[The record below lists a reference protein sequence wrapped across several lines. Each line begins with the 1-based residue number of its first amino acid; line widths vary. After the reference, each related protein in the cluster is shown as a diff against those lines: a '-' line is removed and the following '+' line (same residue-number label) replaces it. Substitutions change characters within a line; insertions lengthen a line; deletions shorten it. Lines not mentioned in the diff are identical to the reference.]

1 MKLKKLKLKSI
12 KPLVR
17 AFITGVCCLPL
28 HSGFSQSER
37 IVELEEYQV
46 RGFRDSLQL
55 SREEARESLSLK
67 DVIAADSIGKLPDAN
82 IAEALNRVTSV
93 YMTPDQGE
101 GRYVSIRGV
110 DPILNNVT
118 LNGQTIAVSDT
129 DGRSGRA
136 APLDVLSASAISRIE
151 VFKVT
156 TPDMDGQSIGGT
168 INIKTPSAFDF
179 ADGFGLVNTEYGYND
194 FGTENDIYSFQANWA
209 DLLGDNEEWGLFIAA
224 NYSFREYLS
233 HLYENPRA
241 GNPENAFTDELVPD
255 RVRFGSAVGER
266 ERYGFTANLE
276 FSPSEESFFWL
287 RSYFTEYDDQEFR
300 PEYTVRN
307 RGDIG
312 ATAADEIYW
321 TRYRI
326 ENETRLEIQER
337 PVYQFVL
344 GGEHKLSDA
353 WSVEGNLNYTKAKE
367 LNPLLNYYEVETQ
380 TDQGDIDD
388 SANNPVRL
396 SLNSKGFATPI
407 YDSSFSDGLS
417 PLDAAFHRI
426 SRIRNITSDVEE
438 ETVTADFDALW
449 EGYWDE
455 KAVSFKT
462 GFKILSR
469 DKFVDDNDLRFPYEG
484 SDTLADAGNGR
495 LFEEIGRGEPYRI
508 VNAGTLWIPDPDAYE
523 AHRLANPED
532 YSFDE
537 GGSTSNSIE
546 DDYTLNEDI
555 FAYYAMATYEFSPDV
570 SFTGGIRI
578 EETDIDVSA
587 FSFINQIETDLPPEE
602 SRVEE
607 LPFEESEAV
616 LINDRNRYTS
626 VLPSINMMWEIDA
639 NLLFRASLSTNI
651 GRPDYPDVAPISTLE
666 ISEDPLEPGSFSAS
680 NEIGNPDLEPYEG
693 TNFDVSLDYY
703 FNENSGVLSLG
714 GFYKRIDNAIYEFEE
729 EFTDFEFAGVVFD
742 EYNTSTFS
750 NAEPG
755 HISGIEVTYQQD
767 LTMLEEPFDGAGIL
781 ANVAFIDSE
790 VEVFQR
796 PGEKLPFF
804 NQADLIYNIQLYY
817 EKNGFQ
823 ARLAYTF
830 QSEVIF
836 DTLAGNPRDDIYR
849 DELESLDAK
858 ISYQFNDNWEVYLTA
873 KNLSDEPLLTY
884 RNGNRRFIA
893 ENPGYEIYG
902 SEYRLGITWT
912 K

>member
-1 MKLKKLKLKSI
+1 MKLKSYQSLAVVLSTVAI
-12 KPLVR
+12 
-17 AFITGVCCLPL
+17 GVPS
-28 HSGFSQSER
+28 HPTFAQEGEV
-37 IVELEEYQV
+37 VELDEYQV

-55 SREEARESLSLK
+55 SREEARQSLSLK
-67 DVIAADSIGKLPDAN
+67 DVIAADSVGKLPDAN
-82 IAEALNRVTSV
+82 IAEALNRITSV
-93 YMTPDQGE
+93 YMAPDQGE

-136 APLDVLSASAISRIE
+136 APLDVLSASSISRIE

-168 INIKTPSAFDF
+168 VNIKTPSAFDF
-179 ADGFGLVNTEYGYND
+179 ADAFGFVNAEYGYND

-209 DLLGDNEEWGLFIAA
+209 DRFGDNDEWGLFIGA
-224 NYSFREYLS
+224 NYSYREYLS

-241 GNPENAFTDELVPD
+241 GNPENAFMDELVPD
-255 RVRFGSAVGER
+255 RVRFGSAVGDR

-276 FSPSEESFFWL
+276 FSPSDESFFWF
-287 RSYFTEYDDQEFR
+287 RSYFTQFDDTEFR
-300 PEYTVRN
+300 PEYTIRN

-321 TRYRI
+321 TRYAI
-326 ENETRLEIQER
+326 ENETRLEVQER
-337 PVYQFVL
+337 PVYQFVF
-344 GGEHKLSDA
+344 GGEQQISDA
-353 WSVEGNLNYTKAKE
+353 WSIEGNLNFTKAKE
-367 LNPLLNYYEVETQ
+367 ENPLLNYYEVETR
-380 TDQGDIDD
+380 TDTGDIDD
-388 SANNPVRL
+388 PVNNPV
-396 SLNSKGFATPI
+396 SFSINSAGFATPT
-407 YDSSFSDGLS
+407 FNPALSDGLS
-417 PLDAAFHRI
+417 PYDLAFHQV
-426 SRIRNITSDVEE
+426 SRLRNITSEVEE

-449 EGYWDE
+449 EGYWGE

-462 GFKILSR
+462 GVKLLSR
-469 DKFVDDNDLRFPYEG
+469 DKFVDDTDLRFPYEG
-484 SDTLADAGNGR
+484 SDTLADAGLGR
-495 LFEEIGRGEPYRI
+495 LFEDIGRGESYRI
-508 VNAGTLWIPDPDAYE
+508 VPVGNLWIPDPDAYE
-523 AHRLANPED
+523 AHRSANPGD

-546 DDYTLNEDI
+546 DDYTLTEEINA
-555 FAYYAMATYEFSPDV
+555 FYAMATYEYSPELM
-570 SFTGGIRI
+570 FTGGVRI
-578 EETDIDVSA
+578 EETDVEVSA
-587 FSFINQIETDLPPEE
+587 FSFISQIETELPPEE
-602 SRVEE
+602 SRIDE

-616 LINDRNRYTS
+616 EINDRNSYTS
-626 VLPSINMMWEIDA
+626 VLPSINMRWMIDA
-639 NLLFRASLSTNI
+639 NLLFRASISTNI
-651 GRPDYPDVAPISTLE
+651 GRPDYPDVSPISTLE
-666 ISEDPLEPGSFSAS
+666 ISEDPLEPGTFFAN

-703 FNENSGVLSLG
+703 FNENSGVFSVG

-729 EFTDFEFAGVVFD
+729 EFDNFEFAGVVFE
-742 EYNTSTFS
+742 EYRSSTFS
-750 NAEPG
+750 NAEAG
-755 HISGIEVTYQQD
+755 HISGIEFTYQQD
-767 LTMLEEPFDGAGIL
+767 LTMLREPLDGLGIL

-823 ARLAYTF
+823 ARLAYTY

-836 DTLAGNPRDDIYR
+836 DELAGNPENDIYR

-873 KNLSDEPLLTY
+873 KNLTDEPLLTY
-884 RNGNRRFIA
+884 RNQNRRFIA
-893 ENPGYEIYG
+893 ENPGYELYG
-902 SEYRLGITWT
+902 TEFRLGLTWT